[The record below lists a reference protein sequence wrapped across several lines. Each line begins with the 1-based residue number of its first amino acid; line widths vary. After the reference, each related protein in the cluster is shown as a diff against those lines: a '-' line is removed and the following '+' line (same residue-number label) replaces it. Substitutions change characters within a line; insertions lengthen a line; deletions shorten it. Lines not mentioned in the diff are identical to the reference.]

1 MGPPLGASPPKR
13 MTASWPGALAG
24 STECKVAA
32 RLLRPLRGSP
42 RFVRDT
48 RLSNPAEHSP
58 PPPLWI
64 SGPPPPDSWRS
75 LWRAT
80 YPQLPPLSICSR
92 KGSHLEQSPLTE
104 NSPCKA
110 QDEVDLLWQEEKRLT
125 LSARASA
132 QSECAAPSFSPSPP
146 KGGEGWGEGAAR
158 PREIGKTSESELAH
172 VPGHV
177 AAFPQAFP
185 LVWRR
190 AVLYIA
196 RCGGR
201 QLPEGRLPG
210 RAGVAEL
217 ADAPDLGS
225 GDASPWG

>member
-1 MGPPLGASPPKR
+1 DRVWRCPDLSEALGAADRMGPPLGASPPKR

-58 PPPLWI
+58 PPPLWV
-64 SGPPPPDSWRS
+64 SGPPPPTSWRS

-110 QDEVDLLWQEEKRLT
+110 QDEVRGRSGPSE
-125 LSARASA
+125 RAA
-132 QSECAAPSFSPSPP
+132 KAKPHVPSPWP
-146 KGGEGWGEGAAR
+146 ADRAR
-158 PREIGKTSESELAH
+158 
-172 VPGHV
+172 VP
-177 AAFPQAFP
+177 ACLQ
-185 LVWRR
+185 R
-190 AVLYIA
+190 
-196 RCGGR
+196 
-201 QLPEGRLPG
+201 
-210 RAGVAEL
+210 
-217 ADAPDLGS
+217 
-225 GDASPWG
+225 

>member
-13 MTASWPGALAG
+13 MTASWPRALAG

-110 QDEVDLLWQEEKRLT
+110 QDEVR
-125 LSARASA
+125 
-132 QSECAAPSFSPSPP
+132 
-146 KGGEGWGEGAAR
+146 G
-158 PREIGKTSESELAH
+158 
-172 VPGHV
+172 
-177 AAFPQAFP
+177 
-185 LVWRR
+185 
-190 AVLYIA
+190 
-196 RCGGR
+196 
-201 QLPEGRLPG
+201 G
-210 RAGVAEL
+210 RAGQSDPAAHHKENLMPSSSKHGPRARCEPHPSRGMRCVQHRRRSTA
-217 ADAPDLGS
+217 APEGT
-225 GDASPWG
+225 AW

>member
-92 KGSHLEQSPLTE
+92 KGSHLEQSPVKE

-110 QDEVDLLWQEEKRLT
+110 QNEGGVCWGMELRRRPHAEPVEAWP
-125 LSARASA
+125 
-132 QSECAAPSFSPSPP
+132 AAPSGCPSFDRL
-146 KGGEGWGEGAAR
+146 GRRVEFAAR
-158 PREIGKTSESELAH
+158 WTLNDALMLSLSKHRPPHLRLR
-172 VPGHV
+172 VLR
-177 AAFPQAFP
+177 QA
-185 LVWRR
+185 RDE
-190 AVLYIA
+190 
-196 RCGGR
+196 GG
-201 QLPEGRLPG
+201 
-210 RAGVAEL
+210 VC
-217 ADAPDLGS
+217 
-225 GDASPWG
+225 

>member
-13 MTASWPGALAG
+13 MTPSWPGALAG

-110 QDEVDLLWQEEKRLT
+110 QDEGSARGATLTRLPPDCDPGVAT
-125 LSARASA
+125 LSRGA
-132 QSECAAPSFSPSPP
+132 
-146 KGGEGWGEGAAR
+146 GEG
-158 PREIGKTSESELAH
+158 
-172 VPGHV
+172 
-177 AAFPQAFP
+177 F
-185 LVWRR
+185 
-190 AVLYIA
+190 
-196 RCGGR
+196 
-201 QLPEGRLPG
+201 LPP
-210 RAGVAEL
+210 
-217 ADAPDLGS
+217 
-225 GDASPWG
+225 

>member
-13 MTASWPGALAG
+13 MTASWHGALAG

-32 RLLRPLRGSP
+32 RLSRPLRGSP
-42 RFVRDT
+42 RFVLDT
-48 RLSNPAEHSP
+48 RLSNHAEHPP

-110 QDEVDLLWQEEKRLT
+110 QDEGSMK
-125 LSARASA
+125 
-132 QSECAAPSFSPSPP
+132 
-146 KGGEGWGEGAAR
+146 
-158 PREIGKTSESELAH
+158 
-172 VPGHV
+172 
-177 AAFPQAFP
+177 
-185 LVWRR
+185 R
-190 AVLYIA
+190 AVLDSTACGFLNQVAVTAAPPWRTALRTDA
-196 RCGGR
+196 R
-201 QLPEGRLPG
+201 
-210 RAGVAEL
+210 
-217 ADAPDLGS
+217 S
-225 GDASPWG
+225 GSPWSRDSPRCAGSRG

>member
-1 MGPPLGASPPKR
+1 MAFVPPTEWARPSEPRPPKR

-110 QDEVDLLWQEEKRLT
+110 QDEVGFVARLRLNDT
-125 LSARASA
+125 LMLSLSKHGPRA
-132 QSECAAPSFSPSPP
+132 
-146 KGGEGWGEGAAR
+146 GW
-158 PREIGKTSESELAH
+158 S
-172 VPGHV
+172 GHS
-177 AAFPQAFP
+177 FPQA
-185 LVWRR
+185 
-190 AVLYIA
+190 
-196 RCGGR
+196 
-201 QLPEGRLPG
+201 
-210 RAGVAEL
+210 
-217 ADAPDLGS
+217 
-225 GDASPWG
+225 